1 MTRVATVYALTF
13 TVFADQYRMRGNVRG
28 TKFSRFSRTAW
39 SSAKVKSANYC
50 GTRDNVVIIKWPTR
64 RAVQCT
70 LTLPIMTTIEQRD
83 Q

>member
-1 MTRVATVYALTF
+1 MHQGSTVCN
-13 TVFADQYRMRGNVRG
+13 YRMRGNVRG

-64 RAVQCT
+64 RAVHVINVANYDYDRT
-70 LTLPIMTTIEQRD
+70 KGAIGFILV
-83 Q
+83 